1 MGEEPISA
9 GSRIN
14 YRMNEASRLE
24 QGANTEANVSG
35 EFDLHLQAVGCSPVA
50 AFDVRTKAEVIEEHC
65 DVVM

>member
-1 MGEEPISA
+1 
-9 GSRIN
+9 
-14 YRMNEASRLE
+14 MNEASRLE

-50 AFDVRTKAEVIEEHC
+50 TFYVRTKAEVIEEHC